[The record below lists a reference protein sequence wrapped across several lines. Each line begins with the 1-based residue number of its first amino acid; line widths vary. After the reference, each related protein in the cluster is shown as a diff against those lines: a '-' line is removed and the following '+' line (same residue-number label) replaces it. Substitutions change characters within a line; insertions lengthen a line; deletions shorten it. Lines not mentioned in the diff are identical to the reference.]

1 MKQYEVNDETL
12 AVIGINENNSKVL
25 EKKKEYLIENS
36 SYEVMDYSCQYFGS
50 SYLGRVDGSKKM
62 LGANYKLPIIVE
74 ESSGLIFFPI
84 TSPENKECIWISLKW
99 YQETLESKEHT
110 YIILKNGKKILCSI
124 SKKSIE
130 NQVMRA
136 SRLNLILNE
145 RKLEKIN

>member
-12 AVIGINENNSKVL
+12 AVIGINDNVSRVL
-25 EKKKEYLIENS
+25 ERKKEYLIENS

-50 SYLGRVDGSKKM
+50 SYLGRVNGSKKM

-84 TSPENKECIWISLKW
+84 SSPENSGCIWISLKW
-99 YQETLESKEHT
+99 YKDSFESKGTT
-110 YIILKNGKKILCSI
+110 YIILKNGRRVACST

-145 RKLEKIN
+145 RKLEKNS

>member
-1 MKQYEVNDETL
+1 MKEYEVNDETMV
-12 AVIGINENNSKVL
+12 VIGINDNSSKVY
-25 EKKKEYLIENS
+25 ENSREYKLSSS

-74 ESSGLIFFPI
+74 ESSEMIFFPSS
-84 TSPENKECIWISLKW
+84 SPEKNDCIWIALKW
-99 YQETLESKEHT
+99 FKSVEQIGNYT
-110 YIILKNGKKILCSI
+110 YITLKNGKKIKTTS

-145 RKLEKIN
+145 RKIVKI

>member
-1 MKQYEVNDETL
+1 MKEYEVNDETM
-12 AVIGINENNSKVL
+12 AVLGIDKNNSKVY
-25 EKKKEYLIENS
+25 EKNNEYKLSSS

-50 SYLGRVDGSKKM
+50 SYSGRVDGSKRM

-74 ESSGLIFFPI
+74 ESSEMIFFPI
-84 TSPENKECIWISLKW
+84 TSPENSDCIWIALKW
-99 YQETLESKEHT
+99 YKDVEKTDNNT
-110 YIILKNGKKILCSI
+110 YIVLKNGKKIKTNM

-145 RKLEKIN
+145 RKLTKI

>member
-12 AVIGINENNSKVL
+12 AVIGIDENNSKVL

-50 SYLGRVDGSKKM
+50 SYLGRIDGSKKM

-99 YQETLESKEHT
+99 YQEVLESKEHT
-110 YIILKNGKKILCSI
+110 CILLKNGKKILCSI